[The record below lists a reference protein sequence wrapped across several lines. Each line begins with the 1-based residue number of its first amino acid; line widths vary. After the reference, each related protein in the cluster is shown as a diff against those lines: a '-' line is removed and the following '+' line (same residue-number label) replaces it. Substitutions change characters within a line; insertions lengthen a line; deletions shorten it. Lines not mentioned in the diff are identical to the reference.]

1 MMHHKD
7 SAQTRLGGHLRT
19 YSPMLIQSR
28 LRCGYLSDTHVEGN
42 MIQHLGVQGNG
53 LRGSLASLMAVL

>member
-1 MMHHKD
+1 
-7 SAQTRLGGHLRT
+7 
-19 YSPMLIQSR
+19 MLIQSR